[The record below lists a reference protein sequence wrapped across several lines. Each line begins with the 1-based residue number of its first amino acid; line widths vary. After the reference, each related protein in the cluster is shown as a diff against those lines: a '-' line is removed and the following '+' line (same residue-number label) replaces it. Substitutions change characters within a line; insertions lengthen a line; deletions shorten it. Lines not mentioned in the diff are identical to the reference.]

1 MPEKDLYGEL
11 GVARDASEDELRRS
25 YRRLAREYHPDVN
38 PDDPAAE
45 ERFKE
50 VSFAYE
56 VLSDPEKRRTYDEFG
71 HEGLAAGFSPDQARA
86 YREWSSGAGHG
97 PFGGDGAF
105 HFEDLF
111 EGLFGARMRRGP
123 QRGPDVQS
131 EVAVEFLAAVMG
143 HEVRVRVPDRGT
155 LRVRIPAGAEDGTRV
170 RLGGQ
175 GRPGPGNGP
184 PGDLYL
190 VLRVRPHPFF
200 TRDESDLF
208 VDVPVSLPEL
218 ILGTSIE
225 VPTPEG
231 SVSMKVP
238 PRSPNGR
245 KLRLRGQGGVVRGSP
260 ERGDLYVR
268 LVAELPESDDPKLEE
283 LAHELEPLYE
293 GQDLRSRLRSSRGS

>member
-1 MPEKDLYGEL
+1 MPEKDLYAVL
-11 GVARDASEDELRRS
+11 GVARDAPDDDLRRS
-25 YRRLAREYHPDVN
+25 YRRLAREFHPDVN

-71 HEGLAAGFSPDQARA
+71 HEGLAAGFSPDQARS
-86 YREWSSGAGHG
+86 YREWSHGSGRG
-97 PFGGDGAF
+97 PFGAGDES

-111 EGLFGARMRRGP
+111 ESLFGGRVRRGP
-123 QRGPDVQS
+123 MRGPDVQS
-131 EVAVEFLAAVMG
+131 EVSVDFLDTVMG
-143 HEVRVRVPDRGT
+143 REVRVRVSDRGT
-155 LRVRIPAGAEDGTRV
+155 LRVRLPAGAEDGTRV

-175 GRPGPGNGP
+175 GRPGAGNGP
-184 PGDLYL
+184 SGDLYL

-200 TRDESDLF
+200 TRDEADLF
-208 VDVPVSLPEL
+208 IDVPVSVPEL
-218 ILGTSIE
+218 VLGTTIE

-238 PRSPNGR
+238 ARSPNGR
-245 KLRLRGQGGVVRGSP
+245 KLRLRGQGGAVRGSE

-268 LVAELPESDDPKLEE
+268 LVAELPASDDPKLEE
-283 LAHELEPLYE
+283 IARELEPLYE
-293 GQDLRSRLRSSRGS
+293 GQEIRAHLKSRR